1 MGLIKSFAG
10 AISGTFADQWK
21 DIITSGGFDTH
32 TLVSPGVRKTIDN
45 GRGNDYKGSS
55 GVISNGS
62 KIFVP
67 ENTAAFVFSQS
78 GIEEVITEPGGYIY
92 TNGDSSIF
100 NGDGVGG
107 SIFKEIGKRFQYGGI
122 TDTQKEVCFV
132 NLREIRDIKF
142 GTRGPQLYHDIF
154 YKCDLEVYAY
164 GSFTIKVTDPTLL
177 VRNFVPAGTTYYSF
191 DDPTVREQLIS
202 DFLQSFIVAINSLSS
217 EYRISQIPAQANALS
232 VQISKDS
239 LNAGS
244 WVNRFGFE
252 VVKVSI
258 ENIELSDESKALV
271 KQYNENRMNLS
282 AYEDISQKA
291 SSIAAQQKIAEGV
304 KDNGFG
310 DIGGMMFATGM
321 VQGLNPQN
329 ASQIDQGI
337 KMSFDEQIET
347 LKKLKDLLDA
357 GILTQEEFDAKKKEI
372 MGL

>member
-32 TLVSPGVRKTIDN
+32 TLVSPGIRKTIDN

-62 KIFVP
+62 KIFIP
-67 ENTAAFVFSQS
+67 ENTAAFIFSQS

-100 NGDGVGG
+100 NGDGVGQ
-107 SIFKEIGKRFQYGGI
+107 SILKEIGKRFQHGGI

-164 GSFTIKVTDPTLL
+164 GSFTIKVNDPTLL

-191 DDPTVREQLIS
+191 DDPTVREQLVS

-217 EYRISQIPAQANALS
+217 EYRISQIPSQANTLS

-239 LNAGS
+239 LNAGA
-244 WVNRFGFE
+244 WTNRFGFE

-258 ENIELSDESKALV
+258 ENIELSDESKELV
-271 KQYNENRMNLS
+271 KKYNENRMNLS
-282 AYEDISQKA
+282 AYEDVSQKA
-291 SSIAAQQKIAEGV
+291 SNIAAQQKIAEGV

-310 DIGGMMFATGM
+310 NIGGMMFATGM

-329 ASQIDQGI
+329 ASQIDQGK

-347 LKKLKDLLDA
+347 LKKLKDILDA

>member
-1 MGLIKSFAG
+1 M
-10 AISGTFADQWK
+10 
-21 DIITSGGFDTH
+21 
-32 TLVSPGVRKTIDN
+32 
-45 GRGNDYKGSS
+45 
-55 GVISNGS
+55 
-62 KIFVP
+62 
-67 ENTAAFVFSQS
+67 
-78 GIEEVITEPGGYIY
+78 
-92 TNGDSSIF
+92 
-100 NGDGVGG
+100 
-107 SIFKEIGKRFQYGGI
+107 
-122 TDTQKEVCFV
+122 

-177 VRNFVPAGTTYYSF
+177 VRNFIPAGTTYYSL
-191 DDPTVREQLIS
+191 DDPTVREQLVS

-217 EYRISQIPAQANALS
+217 KYRISQIPSQANALS

-244 WVNRFGFE
+244 WINRFGFE

-258 ENIELSDESKALV
+258 ENIELSDESRELV
-271 KQYNENRMNLS
+271 KKYNENRMNLS

-291 SSIAAQQKIAEGV
+291 SNIAAQQKIAEGV

-310 DIGGMMFATGM
+310 DIGGMMFATGI

-329 ASQIDQGI
+329 AAQSDQGK

-347 LKKLKDLLDA
+347 LKKLKDLLDS
-357 GILTQEEFDAKKKEI
+357 GILNQEEFDAKKKEI

>member
-21 DIITSGGFDTH
+21 DIITSGRFDTH
-32 TLVSPGVRKTIDN
+32 TLVSPGIRKTIDN
-45 GRGNDYKGSS
+45 DRGNDYKGSS

-100 NGDGVGG
+100 NGDGVGR

-271 KQYNENRMNLS
+271 KKYNENRMSLS

-291 SSIAAQQKIAEGV
+291 SNIAAQQKIAEGV
-304 KDNGFG
+304 QDNGFG
-310 DIGGMMFATGM
+310 NIGGMMFATGM

-329 ASQIDQGI
+329 ASQIGQGK

>member
-55 GVISNGS
+55 GVISDGS
-62 KIFVP
+62 KIFIP

-100 NGDGVGG
+100 NGDGVGQ
-107 SIFKEIGKRFQYGGI
+107 SIFKEIRKRFQYGGI

-164 GSFTIKVTDPTLL
+164 GSFTIKVTDPSLL
-177 VRNFVPAGTTYYSF
+177 VRNFLPAGTTYYSF
-191 DDPTVREQLIS
+191 DDPTVREQLVS

-217 EYRISQIPAQANALS
+217 EYRISQIPSQANALS

-258 ENIELSDESKALV
+258 ENIELSDESKELV
-271 KQYNENRMNLS
+271 KKYNENRINLS

-291 SSIAAQQKIAEGV
+291 SNIAAQQKIAEGV

-310 DIGGMMFATGM
+310 NIGGMMFATGM

-329 ASQIDQGI
+329 ASQIDQGK
-337 KMSFDEQIET
+337 KMSFDEQIDT

-357 GILTQEEFDAKKKEI
+357 GILTQEEFDSKKKEI